1 MARKWL
7 LPVLILFAVYVF
19 SSQGLKSGPQI
30 SVPDAA
36 KLMKGEP
43 RPVVIDLRDCA
54 QYEQG
59 HVPGAICVPQA
70 EFKNRLAGLKLPQ
83 IDAVILY
90 GADDARVREV
100 TKLLYESGYQGGLTL
115 KGGIDAWRAA
125 GQAVE
130 TSSVSAPSR

>member
-7 LPVLILFAVYVF
+7 LPILILFAIYVF
-19 SSQGLKSGPQI
+19 STQGLKSGPQI
-30 SVPDAA
+30 SVGDAA
-36 KLMKGEP
+36 KLMKGDP

-54 QYEQG
+54 QFDQG

-70 EFKNRLAGLKLPQ
+70 ELKIRLESLKLPQ
-83 IDAVILY
+83 VDAVILY
-90 GADDARVREV
+90 SADEERVREA

-130 TSSVSAPSR
+130 ASPAASKP